1 MRHCA
6 DQIHFMTMPD
16 GSRAPYEVPYMLW
29 CVWLFSL
36 LTVALT
42 SESRCS
48 TSFHKYTS
56 SQLEQKWINNVEKW
70 QVDLCN
76 HISNDEMNWWIR
88 NTSSLLKDTQKSI
101 AITKSAEPPTNKWTY
116 VFPVFTYKKI
126 CTQKK
131 TNVSRTEFV
140 HMSIE
145 PTAAIARDPRKVYTS
160 SPPPVVLKLTHLFII
175 LSLLCSVGS
184 P

>member
-1 MRHCA
+1 M
-6 DQIHFMTMPD
+6 IMPD
-16 GSRAPYEVPYMLW
+16 SRRAPSEVSYLLW
-29 CVWLFSL
+29 YVWLFCL

-56 SQLEQKWINNVEKW
+56 SPLEQKWINNVEKW
-70 QVDLCN
+70 QVDLCS

-126 CTQKK
+126 CTQKQ

-140 HMSIE
+140 HVSIE

-160 SPPPVVLKLTHLFII
+160 SPPPVVLKLTYFFIT
-175 LSLLCSVGS
+175 LCLLCSVGS